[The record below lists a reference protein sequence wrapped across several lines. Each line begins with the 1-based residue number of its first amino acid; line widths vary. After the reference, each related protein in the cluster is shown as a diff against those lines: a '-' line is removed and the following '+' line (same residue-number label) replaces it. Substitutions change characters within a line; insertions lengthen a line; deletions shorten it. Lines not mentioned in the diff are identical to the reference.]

1 MTQLLKLTFFVL
13 CSCCKDYSVL
23 CFKLHVALDDT
34 FSPFQRFHFLSFFWP
49 IFSVMLELN
58 LTKTEDGGEESV
70 ADLEGEGDCPALVVV
85 LDPHR
90 HHVQEDE
97 DKDGD
102 LKASRE

>member
-1 MTQLLKLTFFVL
+1 MFFVAVVRIIL
-13 CSCCKDYSVL
+13 YSVL
-23 CFKLHVALDDT
+23 NYTWPWMTHFPLFKD
-34 FSPFQRFHFLSFFWP
+34 S
-49 IFSVMLELN
+49 IFSVVLVLN

-102 LKASRE
+102 LKAAGE